1 MGCCQVQSRI
11 AGTGLAS
18 LFVLFAL
25 VLLFIERA
33 PPIVAA
39 LTFLYAALG
48 ANWAIVREHTVTAPG
63 IWLIGALLVWLV
75 ISASWSVAGSEA
87 AGNSL
92 RIAVMIAAAS
102 SLPVLCLAQSA
113 KVKATAGRWAVI
125 ASCLAI
131 GLLLVETLFDMPLL
145 RTSRY
150 LFNGEVFTDNPPADS
165 SQIDGIAYYP
175 TLYLSNRLTHLA
187 SVVSILV
194 LPTAFYLWTNGPR
207 LFALAVV
214 LAAVVGL
221 VLGPAQSPLAA
232 ALVGFVVA
240 LFLLIPRSSHS
251 RKVPLALA
259 AAIAVAVMA
268 SPLLAEFTY
277 SLFHSELT
285 DADPSIIHRLAIWDY
300 TAGLIAER
308 PVAGSGIESARALG
322 REGTSFEKLVP
333 GHPITFQALPL
344 HPHNASIQIWLELGG
359 VGALIFSL
367 FLFVM
372 TRTIHLYSNQVIARA
387 GLVGGWVSTLTVA
400 HLSYGIWQY
409 WWVASLGLVCA
420 MLALMFAPERK
431 A

>member
-1 MGCCQVQSRI
+1 MQSRI
-11 AGTGLAS
+11 AGIGLAS
-18 LFVLFAL
+18 LFILFAL
-25 VLLFIERA
+25 VLLLIERA

-39 LTFLYAALG
+39 LAFLVAALG
-48 ANWAIVREHTVTAPG
+48 ASWTLMRERVVAAPHF
-63 IWLIGALLVWLV
+63 WLIGGFLVWLV
-75 ISASWSVAGSEA
+75 ASASWSIAGAEA
-87 AGNSL
+87 AENSL
-92 RIAVMIAAAS
+92 RIAAMMVVAA
-102 SLPVLCLAQSA
+102 SLPVLCLAQPA
-113 KVKATAGRWAVI
+113 NVQATAGRWAVI

-131 GLLLVETLFDMPLL
+131 CLLLFETLFDMPLL

-150 LFNGEVFTDNPPADS
+150 LFNGEIFTDSPPADLN
-165 SQIDGIAYYP
+165 QIDGIAYYP
-175 TLYLSNRLTHLA
+175 TLHLSNRLTHLA

-194 LPTAFYLWTNGPR
+194 LPTASYLWTNGPR
-207 LFALAVV
+207 LFALAMA

-221 VLGPAQSPLAA
+221 VLAPAQTPLAA

-240 LFLLIPRSSHS
+240 LLFLIPAVSHS
-251 RKVPLALA
+251 RNVPFALA
-259 AAIAVAVMA
+259 ATIAVAVIV
-268 SPLLAEFTY
+268 SPWLAEYAY
-277 SLFHSELT
+277 SLFRNDLT
-285 DADPSIIHRLAIWDY
+285 DADPSIIHRFAIWDY
-300 TAGLIAER
+300 AAGLIAER

-420 MLALMFAPERK
+420 MLALMFAPEREG
-431 A
+431 